1 MIRYLLVLMVIIGNF
16 FVQAE
21 SLPGKFVFSSI
32 TSPDSILIRQP
43 IKVAVH
49 IENTKDTLP
58 VKWCGIISIKDTAFL
73 DTSNHSPVV
82 WCPRVTVNRIIYPLG
97 GDINACF
104 TNDIDT
110 ITLLFY
116 NEGMYQ
122 IKLAVMSSNPKTTIF
137 DSTLVLYVK
146 QSMNQTSIDSKNPST
161 TLKTLHPFNIQ
172 VLTLN
177 GKTVARYTNV
187 TSYNLKSLKIPKG
200 TYILKASTGVG
211 NPMQRIINLFQ

>member
-1 MIRYLLVLMVIIGNF
+1 MIRYLLVLIVVVGNLF
-16 FVQAE
+16 AQAE

-58 VKWCGIISIKDTAFL
+58 VKWCGIINIKDTAFL

-82 WCPRVTVNRIIYPLG
+82 WCPRVTVNRVIYPLG

-110 ITLLFY
+110 ISLLFY

-122 IKLAVMSSNPKTTIF
+122 IKLAVMSSNPKIIIF
-137 DSTLVLYVK
+137 DSTLILYVK
-146 QSMNQTSIDSKNPST
+146 QSMNQTSVAYKNPSSKGDH
-161 TLKTLHPFNIQ
+161 LAPYNIQ
-172 VLTLN
+172 VFSLD
-177 GKTVARYTNV
+177 GKSVARYTNV
-187 TSYNLKSLKIPKG
+187 TSYNLKSQQMPTGK
-200 TYILKASTGVG
+200 YILRASTGIG
-211 NPMQRIINLFQ
+211 NPMQRIITLFQ